1 MAKTTP
7 RKNFTNPPTG
17 QPAPQGAPKGN
28 TPTPAGSG
36 SPAQPQAPTGQL
48 APQGV
53 PQGNTPTP
61 AGSSNPVQPQTPPS
75 QDLPEPQEVTR
86 DVNVA
91 PISAGRIVA
100 QGQATP
106 ENALETLI
114 PVGAEAIAL
123 RDQAFAPRD
132 GKTTVQL
139 RGVLKTE
146 FDMGVTEKR
155 DILGVMLDAGTH
167 TFSAAAAIVGAH
179 LPGLEEHQVN
189 PATAITPR
197 VADPIETAQLDFD
210 FRPEPIFADIVD
222 ATTFKIQLNNEEV
235 THA

>member
-7 RKNFTNPPTG
+7 RKNLNNQQSAQPTSQG
-17 QPAPQGAPKGN
+17 ATQAAAPAPAGA
-28 TPTPAGSG
+28 AAS
-36 SPAQPQAPTGQL
+36 AQP
-48 APQGV
+48 V
-53 PQGNTPTP
+53 
-61 AGSSNPVQPQTPPS
+61 TPPASSPIES
-75 QDLPEPQEVTR
+75 QEITR
-86 DVNVA
+86 DVDVA
-91 PISAGRIVA
+91 PISAGRVVA

-114 PVGAEAIAL
+114 PVGTEASAL
-123 RDQAFAPRD
+123 REQAFKPRD
-132 GKTTVQL
+132 EL
-139 RGVLKTE
+139 RGALKAE
-146 FDMGVTEKR
+146 FDMGVTEKH

-179 LPGLEEHQVN
+179 LPGLEEHQVD
-189 PATAITPR
+189 PSSAMTPR
-197 VADPIETAQLDFD
+197 VADPIATAQLDFD